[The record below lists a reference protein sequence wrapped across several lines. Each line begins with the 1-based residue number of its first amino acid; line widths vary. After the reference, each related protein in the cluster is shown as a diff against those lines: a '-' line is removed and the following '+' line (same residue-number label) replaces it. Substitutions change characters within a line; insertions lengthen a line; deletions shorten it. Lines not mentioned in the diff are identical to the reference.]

1 MASALPPELA
11 GVRVRAPAKINLAL
25 CVGPSRRDGYHPLA
39 TVYQAVSLYDEVHA
53 AWAEPD
59 EFAVTVSGEG
69 ADLVPTDETNLAL
82 RAARLLAHKY
92 GQGSPLGALLSIKK
106 AIPVAGG
113 LAGGSADAA
122 AALLACAVL
131 WDLDVGSDE
140 LSPLAAELGSDVPFA
155 LLGGTA
161 LGSGRGEHV
170 VPVLARGG
178 YHWVLAFGH
187 HGLST
192 PAVYRRH
199 DELGAR
205 RAGLRG
211 GGGLAFEVP
220 PALMNALRSGD
231 PVALGAALVNDLQ
244 PAALDL
250 QPRLRQVLESGLEYG
265 AVGALVSGSGPTCAF
280 LAASEAAAVDLS
292 VALSADGQ
300 CRAVRRATGP
310 VTGARVI
317 G

>member
-1 MASALPPELA
+1 MASALPPTPV
-11 GVRVRAPAKINLAL
+11 GVRVRVPAKINLAL
-25 CVGPSRRDGYHPLA
+25 RVGPPRLDGYHPLA

-53 AWAEPD
+53 AWAEPE
-59 EFAVTVSGEG
+59 EFSVTVSGEG
-69 ADLVPTDETNLAL
+69 ADLVPTDEHNLAL
-82 RAARLLAHKY
+82 RAARLLAQTS
-92 GQGSPLGALLSIKK
+92 GPSDTLGVSFSIKK
-106 AIPVAGG
+106 SIPVAGG
-113 LAGGSADAA
+113 LAGGSANGA

-131 WDLDVGSDE
+131 WDLDVCLEE
-140 LSPLAAELGSDVPFA
+140 LITLAAELGSDVPFA

-161 LGSGRGEHV
+161 LGSGRGEQV

-199 DELGAR
+199 DELRPGA
-205 RAGLRG
+205 
-211 GGGLAFEVP
+211 EVP
-220 PALMNALRSGD
+220 EVPARLMNALRSGD
-231 PVALGAALVNDLQ
+231 PASVGAALVNDLQ

-250 QPRLRQVLESGLEYG
+250 QPRLRQVLDAGLEYG
-265 AVGALVSGSGPTCAF
+265 AVGAVVSGSGPTCAF
-280 LAASEAAAVDLS
+280 LAASESAAVDLS
-292 VALSADGQ
+292 VALSADGV

>member
-1 MASALPPELA
+1 VASALPPKLA

-82 RAARLLAHKY
+82 RAARLLAHNY
-92 GQGSPLGALLSIKK
+92 GQGGPLGALLSIKK

>member
-1 MASALPPELA
+1 MASALPPEPA

-59 EFAVTVSGEG
+59 EFVVTVSGEG

-82 RAARLLAHKY
+82 QAARLLAHNY
-92 GQGSPLGALLSIKK
+92 GEGGPLGVLLSIKK

-140 LSPLAAELGSDVPFA
+140 LSPLAAEIGSDVPFA

-211 GGGLAFEVP
+211 RGGPAFEVP

-231 PVALGAALVNDLQ
+231 PVALGAALINDLQ

-250 QPRLRQVLESGLEYG
+250 QPRLRQVLEAGLEYG

-280 LAASEAAAVDLS
+280 LATSEAAAVDLS

>member
-1 MASALPPELA
+1 VASALPPEPA

-82 RAARLLAHKY
+82 RAARLLARDY
-92 GQGSPLGALLSIKK
+92 GQGGSLGALLSIKK

-140 LSPLAAELGSDVPFA
+140 LTPLAAELGSDVPFA

-199 DELGAR
+199 DEQGAR
-205 RAGLRG
+205 KAGLRG
-211 GGGLAFEVP
+211 RGGPAFEVP

-250 QPRLRQVLESGLEYG
+250 QPRLRQVLEAGLEHG

-280 LAASEAAAVDLS
+280 LAANEAAAVDLS

>member
-1 MASALPPELA
+1 VASALPPEPA

-82 RAARLLAHKY
+82 RAARLLARDH
-92 GQGSPLGALLSIKK
+92 GQGGSLGALLSIKK

-140 LSPLAAELGSDVPFA
+140 LTPLAAELGSDVPFA

-192 PAVYRRH
+192 PAVYPRH

-205 RAGLRG
+205 KAGLRG
-211 GGGLAFEVP
+211 RGGPAFEVP

-250 QPRLRQVLESGLEYG
+250 QPRLRQVLEAGLEHG

-280 LAASEAAAVDLS
+280 LAANEAAAVDLS

>member
-1 MASALPPELA
+1 VASALPPEPA

-82 RAARLLAHKY
+82 RAARLLARDH
-92 GQGSPLGALLSIKK
+92 GQGGSLGALLSIKK

-131 WDLDVGSDE
+131 WDLDVGSNE
-140 LSPLAAELGSDVPFA
+140 LTPLAAELGSDVPFA

-205 RAGLRG
+205 KAGLRG
-211 GGGLAFEVP
+211 RGGPAFEVP

-250 QPRLRQVLESGLEYG
+250 QPRLRQVLEAGLEHG

-280 LAASEAAAVDLS
+280 LAANEAAAVDLS

>member
-1 MASALPPELA
+1 MATALPPNPV
-11 GVRVRAPAKINLAL
+11 GVRVRVPAKINLAL
-25 CVGPSRRDGYHPLA
+25 RVGPPRPDGYHPLA

-53 AWAEPD
+53 AWAEPE
-59 EFAVTVSGEG
+59 EFSVTVSGEG
-69 ADLVPTDETNLAL
+69 ADLVPTDERNLAL
-82 RAARLLAHKY
+82 QAARLLARTS
-92 GQGSPLGALLSIKK
+92 GPSDSLGVSFSIKK
-106 AIPVAGG
+106 SIPVAGG
-113 LAGGSADAA
+113 LAGGSANGA

-131 WDLDVGSDE
+131 WDLDVGLEE
-140 LSPLAAELGSDVPFA
+140 LITLAAELGSDVPFA

-161 LGSGRGEHV
+161 LGSGRGEQV

-199 DELGAR
+199 DELRPGA
-205 RAGLRG
+205 
-211 GGGLAFEVP
+211 EVP
-220 PALMNALRSGD
+220 EVPARLMNALRSGD
-231 PVALGAALVNDLQ
+231 PAAVGAALVNDLQ

-250 QPRLRQVLESGLEYG
+250 QPRLRQVLEAGLEYG
-265 AVGALVSGSGPTCAF
+265 AVGAVVSGSGPTCAF
-280 LAASEAAAVDLS
+280 LAASESAAVDLS
-292 VALSADGQ
+292 VALSADGV

>member
-1 MASALPPELA
+1 
-11 GVRVRAPAKINLAL
+11 VRVRVPAKINLAL
-25 CVGPSRRDGYHPLA
+25 RVGSPRADGYHPLA

-59 EFAVTVSGEG
+59 EFSVTVSGEG
-69 ADLVPTDETNLAL
+69 ADLVPTDERNLAL
-82 RAARLLAHKY
+82 QAAQLLARTSGPHD
-92 GQGSPLGALLSIKK
+92 SLGVSFSIKK
-106 AIPVAGG
+106 SIPVAGG
-113 LAGGSADAA
+113 LAGGSANGA

-131 WDLDVGSDE
+131 WDLDIALDG
-140 LSPLAAELGSDVPFA
+140 LIALAAELGSDVPFA

-161 LGSGRGEHV
+161 LGSGRGEQV
-170 VPVLARGG
+170 VPVLATGG

-199 DELGAR
+199 DELRPA
-205 RAGLRG
+205 AGRP
-211 GGGLAFEVP
+211 EVP
-220 PALMNALRSGD
+220 AALMNALRSGN
-231 PVALGAALVNDLQ
+231 PAAVGAALVNDLQ

-250 QPRLRQVLESGLEYG
+250 QPRLRQVLEAGLEYG

-280 LAASEAAAVDLS
+280 LASSEAAAVDLS
-292 VALSADGQ
+292 VALSADGL

-310 VTGARVI
+310 VSGARVI

>member
-1 MASALPPELA
+1 VASALPPEPA

-39 TVYQAVSLYDEVHA
+39 TIYQAVSLYDEVHA

-82 RAARLLAHKY
+82 RAARLLARDY
-92 GQGSPLGALLSIKK
+92 GQGGSLGALLSIKK

-140 LSPLAAELGSDVPFA
+140 LTPLAAELGSDVPFA

-199 DELGAR
+199 DEQGAR
-205 RAGLRG
+205 KAGLRG
-211 GGGLAFEVP
+211 RGGPAFEVP

-250 QPRLRQVLESGLEYG
+250 QPRLRQVLEAGLEHG

-280 LAASEAAAVDLS
+280 LAANEAAAVDLS

>member
-1 MASALPPELA
+1 MGPP
-11 GVRVRAPAKINLAL
+11 
-25 CVGPSRRDGYHPLA
+25 RRDGYHPLA

-59 EFAVTVSGEG
+59 EFTVSVSGEG
-69 ADLVPTDETNLAL
+69 AELVPTDETNLGL
-82 RAARLLAHKY
+82 RAARLLARTY
-92 GQGSPLGALLSIKK
+92 GQADSLGVSLSIKK
-106 AIPVAGG
+106 SIPVAGG
-113 LAGGSADAA
+113 LAGGSANGA

-131 WDLDVGSDE
+131 WDLDVGLEE
-140 LSPLAAELGSDVPFA
+140 LSVLAAQLGSDVPFA

-161 LGSGRGEHV
+161 LGSGRGEQV

-178 YHWVLAFGH
+178 HHWVLAFGH

-199 DELGAR
+199 DEMVAR
-205 RAGLRG
+205 KAGLGSKMAREMG
-211 GGGLAFEVP
+211 TLTRNPEVP

-231 PVALGAALVNDLQ
+231 PAAVGAALVNDLQ

-250 QPRLRQVLESGLEYG
+250 QPRLRQVLDAGREYG
-265 AVGALVSGSGPTCAF
+265 ALGALVSGSGPTCAF
-280 LAASEAAAVDLS
+280 LTASEAAAVDLS

-310 VTGARVI
+310 VNGARVI

>member
-1 MASALPPELA
+1 MASALPPEPA

-39 TVYQAVSLYDEVHA
+39 TVYQAVSLYDEVRA
-53 AWAEPD
+53 AWAEPE
-59 EFAVTVSGEG
+59 EFAVTVTGEG
-69 ADLVPTDETNLAL
+69 AELVPTDDTNLAL
-82 RAARLLAHKY
+82 RAARLLARTY
-92 GQGSPLGALLSIKK
+92 GQGGSLGVMLSIKK
-106 AIPVAGG
+106 SIPVAGG
-113 LAGGSADAA
+113 LAGGSANGA

-131 WDLDVGSDE
+131 WDLDVGLEE
-140 LSPLAAELGSDVPFA
+140 LSPLAAKLGSDVPFA

-199 DELGAR
+199 DELVAKK
-205 RAGLRG
+205 AGLRG
-211 GGGLAFEVP
+211 GGVALEVL

-231 PVALGAALVNDLQ
+231 PAAVGAALVNDLQ

-250 QPRLRQVLESGLEYG
+250 QPRLRQVLEAGLEYG

-310 VTGARVI
+310 VNGARVI